1 MKIFGSLYKEVLEI
15 RELMILFK
23 FSQKNFGIID
33 LTQTD
38 MMLKIITMIKKNRE
52 DLKDFIRIIS
62 DSSMTIGQKYFAQI
76 NPQKLN
82 EFLYD
87 SH

>member
-62 DSSMTIGQKYFAQI
+62 DSSMTIG
-76 NPQKLN
+76 
-82 EFLYD
+82 
-87 SH
+87 